1 MGWGKTDKGQ
11 TEKYET
17 KEKKKFCSRM
27 LIKMHKQIK

>member
-1 MGWGKTDKGQ
+1 MGKDKGQ

-27 LIKMHKQIK
+27 VVKMHKQIK